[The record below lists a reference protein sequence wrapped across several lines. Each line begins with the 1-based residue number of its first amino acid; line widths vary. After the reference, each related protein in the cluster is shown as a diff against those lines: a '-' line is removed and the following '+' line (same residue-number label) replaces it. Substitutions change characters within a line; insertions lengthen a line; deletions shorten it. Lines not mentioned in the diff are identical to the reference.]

1 MTTDS
6 SSVTAELAEEQTQER
21 TIEEIA
27 KIVQRQGY
35 SLLTDA
41 EIDRYL
47 EWMSEVKAA
56 SHEAVE
62 RTRLAMAQGEQMRA
76 DAQAAYERAQANF
89 QAACAAAPAFEVVTE
104 EVSE

>member
-6 SSVTAELAEEQTQER
+6 SSVAAELAEEQTQER

-35 SLLTDA
+35 SLLADA

-56 SHEAVE
+56 SHAAVE
-62 RTRLAMAQGEQMRA
+62 RTKLMMAQGEQMRA

-89 QAACAAAPAFEVVTE
+89 RAACAAAPAFEVVTE
-104 EVSE
+104 EVPE

>member
-6 SSVTAELAEEQTQER
+6 STAITTDAEEQPQER

-35 SLLTDA
+35 SLLADA